1 MPKEVDHDQR
11 RNELADAVLR
21 VVARGGVGSVTLR
34 EAAVE
39 AGWSTGALNHYF
51 DGKRDMLEGA
61 LRRAMRLIA
70 RQIREAQEIADP
82 REALERMLSSVLP
95 FDDTRLGFARV
106 WLSFCG
112 EAIAMDD
119 IRTYL
124 AKSDVAWRQNLAA
137 VIRRGQDT
145 RQFAENLDPEWIA
158 DTLGALIDGMS
169 IRTVIQDTRLTPRA
183 ARQTARGWVSA
194 LVPPPA
200 VASAAEPAQ
209 AEPAQAEPAQAE
221 PAPAAGAEPARA
233 PAVS

>member
-21 VVARGGVGSVTLR
+21 IVARGGVGSVTLR
-34 EAAVE
+34 EAAME

-51 DGKRDMLEGA
+51 DGKHDMLEGA
-61 LRRAMRLIA
+61 LRRAMQLIA
-70 RQIREAQEIADP
+70 RQIREAQDIADP

-124 AKSDVAWRQNLAA
+124 AKSDAAWRQNLAA
-137 VIRRGQDT
+137 VIRRGQGT
-145 RQFAENLDPEWIA
+145 QQFAANLDPEWIA

-169 IRTVIQDTRLTPRA
+169 TRTVIQNTGLTPRA
-183 ARQTARGWVSA
+183 AKQTARGWVSA

-200 VASAAEPAQ
+200 AASPAVTSTAVTSTAEPA
-209 AEPAQAEPAQAE
+209 A
-221 PAPAAGAEPARA
+221 APTA
-233 PAVS
+233 S